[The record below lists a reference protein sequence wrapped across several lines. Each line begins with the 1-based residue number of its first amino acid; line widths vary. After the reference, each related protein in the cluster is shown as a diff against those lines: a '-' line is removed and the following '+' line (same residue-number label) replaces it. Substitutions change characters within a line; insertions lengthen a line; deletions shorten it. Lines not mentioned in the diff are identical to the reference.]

1 MVGEF
6 LKREREALGL
16 TQRDIA
22 ERTNLMRQLV
32 DELEREDFH
41 RVAAV
46 IYGRGFIKLYGEALG
61 LAPEK
66 IALLQQD
73 FSTIYNGLSQ
83 SPIKIKKE
91 EKPSRARSDADV
103 PEKISIRL
111 KPVEETKPEPAIP
124 ETGAGRQHEIE
135 QDCAS
140 GEAETEETVTGEAMA
155 PEPPSETEDAGEIV
169 PELSIPVVE
178 PETGEKEEEY
188 DDLFT
193 LTRRILEMRN
203 GDAVSASTDEV
214 LPVVSAD
221 EDGPSA
227 AEAALEKISTAAKN
241 IVSGAMRIQSATAR
255 RFESL
260 GGALPKFKTV
270 LACAAGVAVLVLLS
284 FAIRMLFVLTDG
296 NGGNVDLMVSPPP
309 PSFYVD

>member
-22 ERTNLMRQLV
+22 ERPNLMRQLV

-111 KPVEETKPEPAIP
+111 KPVEEPKSPVR
-124 ETGAGRQHEIE
+124 GCH
-135 QDCAS
+135 
-140 GEAETEETVTGEAMA
+140 
-155 PEPPSETEDAGEIV
+155 V
-169 PELSIPVVE
+169 PVCTS
-178 PETGEKEEEY
+178 
-188 DDLFT
+188 
-193 LTRRILEMRN
+193 
-203 GDAVSASTDEV
+203 
-214 LPVVSAD
+214 
-221 EDGPSA
+221 
-227 AEAALEKISTAAKN
+227 
-241 IVSGAMRIQSATAR
+241 
-255 RFESL
+255 
-260 GGALPKFKTV
+260 
-270 LACAAGVAVLVLLS
+270 
-284 FAIRMLFVLTDG
+284 
-296 NGGNVDLMVSPPP
+296 
-309 PSFYVD
+309 